1 MALFA
6 PSKEDLA
13 ENLQLL
19 PQHNQLY
26 RSDAGPISVS
36 IAVQTDFRETAVQT
50 DPWSAPL
57 TADADVMENAE
68 LKSLA
73 ELTFANGLLPAHQG
87 TMDVIRRIEE
97 DRDFE
102 ARIPPPMDPTK
113 VPTAEDV
120 KQEETRV
127 QMLLEKDLK
136 EWARREKDIQTQH
149 ERRIVLLV
157 EKLAEREQAAQDLRT
172 DRLR

>member
-1 MALFA
+1 MSLFA
-6 PSKEDLA
+6 PSKEDL
-13 ENLQLL
+13 EQNLQLL

-26 RSDAGPISVS
+26 RSAPQSISVS
-36 IAVQTDFRETAVQT
+36 VAVQTDYRETAIQT

-57 TADADVMENAE
+57 TADADVMDNADIKA
-68 LKSLA
+68 LS

-87 TMDVIRRIEE
+87 TMEVIKRIEE

-102 ARIPPPMDPTK
+102 NRIPPPMDPTR
-113 VPTAEDV
+113 VPTEEDI
-120 KQEETRV
+120 KQEQVRV

-172 DRLR
+172 DRL